1 MIQITRILNQLNH
14 LDNIKKGV
22 YEKQEKE
29 CAERIIKKYMQSYE
43 FQTQIK
49 ELQRIMNESKN
60 IRIKIKC
67 LGDN

>member
-14 LDNIKKGV
+14 LENIKKGV

-43 FQTQIK
+43 FQTQIN

-60 IRIKIKC
+60 THIKIKC
-67 LGDN
+67 LGN

>member
-14 LDNIKKGV
+14 LENIKKGV

-29 CAERIIKKYMQSYE
+29 CAERIIKNYVISYE
-43 FQTQIK
+43 FQTQIN

-60 IRIKIKC
+60 TRIKIKC
-67 LGDN
+67 LGN

>member
-14 LDNIKKGV
+14 LENIKKGV

-43 FQTQIK
+43 FQTQIN

-60 IRIKIKC
+60 TSIKIKC
-67 LGDN
+67 LGN